1 MAQKRILM
9 VVTSHDEIQEGHK
22 TGIWLS
28 EFAEPYEIF
37 RENGVQV
44 VVASI
49 KGGKAPIDPRS
60 LDENNR
66 AKWQDAIREL
76 EQTLPL
82 SDVSAEGF
90 DALFLPGGHGTMFDF
105 PDNEV
110 LKTRVREFFESN
122 RVVAAVCHGP
132 SGLVNVKLSSGEY
145 LVKGKRVTSFT
156 NEEEREVQLDS
167 VMPFLL
173 EDRLRENG
181 ALFEAAPKWT
191 DHVTVDG
198 KLVTGQ
204 NPQSGASAAKKVL
217 ELLGIGQ

>member
-110 LKTRVREFFESN
+110 LQTRVREFFESD

>member
-110 LKTRVREFFESN
+110 LQTRVREFFESN

>member
-66 AKWQDAIREL
+66 QNGRM
-76 EQTLPL
+76 P
-82 SDVSAEGF
+82 SA
-90 DALFLPGGHGTMFDF
+90 
-105 PDNEV
+105 N
-110 LKTRVREFFESN
+110 
-122 RVVAAVCHGP
+122 
-132 SGLVNVKLSSGEY
+132 
-145 LVKGKRVTSFT
+145 
-156 NEEEREVQLDS
+156 
-167 VMPFLL
+167 
-173 EDRLRENG
+173 
-181 ALFEAAPKWT
+181 
-191 DHVTVDG
+191 
-198 KLVTGQ
+198 
-204 NPQSGASAAKKVL
+204 
-217 ELLGIGQ
+217 

>member
-110 LKTRVREFFESN
+110 LKTRVREFFESD

>member
-37 RENGVQV
+37 RENEVQV

-110 LKTRVREFFESN
+110 LKTRVREFFESD